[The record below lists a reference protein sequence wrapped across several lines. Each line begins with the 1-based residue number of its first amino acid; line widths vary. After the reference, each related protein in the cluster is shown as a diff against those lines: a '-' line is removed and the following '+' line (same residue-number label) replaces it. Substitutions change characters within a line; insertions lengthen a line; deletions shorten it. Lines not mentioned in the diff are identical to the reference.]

1 MRDNRLQRLEKW
13 AVIAAALVTVVGFPL
28 LLISLWFAYHLD
40 VVISQQLAEIKRIAQ
55 SENSIALNTM
65 VFNDYSNA
73 GIIST
78 IQNDK
83 PLLIDKGGK
92 YTTVDLDKYLG
103 AFNTV
108 ALVYRDGFLSDDH
121 LCASFAFYVKEA
133 LQNSEVQKYMA
144 ENAEY
149 FGGFRDLLT
158 VIKNSNSP
166 FCQPYRELHDVP
178 QQQSGR

>member
-1 MRDNRLQRLEKW
+1 MKDKTLQKLERR
-13 AVIAAALVTVVGFPL
+13 ALIAAAFVTVVGFPL
-28 LLISLWFAYHLD
+28 LLLSVWFAYHLD
-40 VVISQQLAEIKRIAQ
+40 LKISQQLDEIKRIAQ
-55 SENSIALNTM
+55 SENGIALNTM

-73 GIIST
+73 DIIRT

-83 PLLIDKGGK
+83 PLLIDNGGR
-92 YTTVDLDKYLG
+92 YTTADLDKYLG

-133 LQNSEVQKYMA
+133 HQNAEVQKYII
-144 ENAEY
+144 ENPEY

-158 VIKNSNSP
+158 VMKNSNSP
-166 FCQPYRELHDVP
+166 LCRPYRELP
-178 QQQSGR
+178 